1 MTNAKEVT
9 AMKMIHKPII
19 LAGLCVALFAAPA
32 LASSDLADPGAF
44 IPGTAAGVQP
54 GTHHVKLNTVRP
66 RNLQQQHRAE
76 VRQQAH
82 AKKLA
87 DIRSGQLRSQRLA
100 AAQSKAQKSARL
112 SRLQQTAMLPY
123 PGAGPY
129 DAANGPVG
137 P

>member
-1 MTNAKEVT
+1 
-9 AMKMIHKPII
+9 MKMIHKPII

-32 LASSDLADPGAF
+32 LASSDLADPGAS
-44 IPGTAAGVQP
+44 IPGTAASVQP
-54 GTHHVKLNTVRP
+54 GTHHAKLNTVRP

-76 VRQQAH
+76 VLQQAH

-87 DIRSGQLRSQRLA
+87 AIRSSRLHAQHLA

-112 SRLQQTAMLPY
+112 SRPQQTAMLPY
-123 PGAGPY
+123 SGAGPY
-129 DAANGPVG
+129 DVANGPAG

>member
-1 MTNAKEVT
+1 
-9 AMKMIHKPII
+9 MKMIRKPII

-32 LASSDLADPGAF
+32 LASGDLADPGAS

-76 VRQQAH
+76 ARQQAH

-87 DIRSGQLRSQRLA
+87 DIRAGRLRSQHLA

-112 SRLQQTAMLPY
+112 SHLLRPLSSSRPS
-123 PGAGPY
+123 PHPR
-129 DAANGPVG
+129 
-137 P
+137 

>member
-1 MTNAKEVT
+1 
-9 AMKMIHKPII
+9 MKMIHKPII

-32 LASSDLADPGAF
+32 LASSDLADPGAP
-44 IPGTAAGVQP
+44 IPGTAASVKP

-76 VRQQAH
+76 ARQQAAH
-82 AKKLA
+82 AKKVA
-87 DIRSGQLRSQRLA
+87 DIHSNQLRSQHLA
-100 AAQSKAQKSARL
+100 AAQSKTQKSARL

-129 DAANGPVG
+129 DVANGPAG